1 MFDQKQLL
9 QIAFILT
16 VIGAINWGAEAMN
29 NNLVTKSTGL
39 LGLSP
44 EWNTYLYYAVGIS
57 GIAIGYQ
64 YLNNKVYIS
73 A

>member
-16 VIGAINWGAEAMN
+16 VIGAINWGAQSMN
-29 NNLVTKSTGL
+29 RNLVSQATSMTGL
-39 LGLSP
+39 GAF
-44 EWNTYLYYAVGIS
+44 EQWIYYAVGIS
-57 GIAIGYQ
+57 GLVIGYQ
-64 YLNNKVYIS
+64 YYNNKIYIS